1 MQAFKFSRAPRR
13 EYDTRVEVWIAPAL
27 DHAAVR
33 VRVTQGNG
41 DFVDQ
46 LLRAIEPVD
55 DLK

>member
-1 MQAFKFSRAPRR
+1 VDRTFL
-13 EYDTRVEVWIAPAL
+13 EL
-27 DHAAVR
+27 HAAVR

-55 DLK
+55 DPK